1 MSEAAIAARA
11 RYVFV
16 ICVVATILIYQ
27 LPQLHR
33 VAYPLLL
40 ISTLVHELGHGLAAL
55 MVGAS
60 FDRFQM
66 YPDGSGVAMW
76 SGSVSGTSRAFIAAG
91 GLVGPAIAA
100 AFCFFFARRPGSA
113 RACLAVL
120 GGLLVIAELAV
131 VRNSFGALFVGVMAA
146 VCLLIAWKGGAQLA
160 QLGLAFLA
168 AQLAMSVYAR
178 SDYLF
183 MQYAQTAE
191 GQMPSDSEQIARAME
206 VGSYQL
212 WGAVC
217 AVVSAVILIA
227 GCWYFLRSHR
237 PVPVRNP
244 RPVK

>member
-1 MSEAAIAARA
+1 MSEAAIATRA

-16 ICVVATILIYQ
+16 ICVVATILLYQ
-27 LPQLHR
+27 LPQLHQ

-40 ISTLVHELGHGLAAL
+40 ISTLVHELGHGISAL
-55 MVGAS
+55 LVGAS

-76 SGSVSGTSRAFIAAG
+76 SGSVSGVERAIVAAG

-113 RACLAVL
+113 RMCLAAL
-120 GGLLVIAELAV
+120 GGLLVVAEITV
-131 VRNSFGALFVGVMAA
+131 VRNSFGVLFVGILAA
-146 VCLLIAWKGGAQLA
+146 VILLVAWKGGADLA

-183 MQYAQTAE
+183 VQYAETAE
-191 GQMPSDSEQIARAME
+191 GKMPSDSEQIARAMGF
-206 VGSYQL
+206 GSYQF
-212 WGAVC
+212 WGTLC

-237 PVPVRNP
+237 PRSTAAP
-244 RPVK
+244 RVGL